1 MSITSRDVVHP
12 DLSTTGRVALITRE
26 PQIILGDRTIIAG
39 GDLTVHAGERWAILG
54 PNGCGKSTLLRAILG
69 EVPVARGVVGV
80 NRFLVRAGGIGSG
93 SQRLDLD
100 PDLPTTVREFV
111 TLGLVG
117 CGLDRRTR
125 HHRLQMAFD
134 LLDLAGVADRDLRRC
149 SGGQRQRAVVARA
162 LVREPDLL
170 LLDEPTAAMDAEGTR
185 ILGDAL
191 AQAGQR
197 PMTILLVTHDPDLA
211 ARCCTHAVR
220 ITGEGHL
227 VPETI
232 PTATDAHP

>member
-1 MSITSRDVVHP
+1 MTIASRDVVHP

-26 PQIILGDRTIIAG
+26 PRIVLGDRTVISG
-39 GDLTVHAGERWAILG
+39 GDLTVHVGERWAILG
-54 PNGCGKSTLLRAILG
+54 PNGCGKSTLLRAVLG

-80 NRFLVRAGGIGSG
+80 NRFLVRAGGIGSV

-111 TLGLVG
+111 TLGLID
-117 CGLDRRTR
+117 CGLDRRAR
-125 HHRLQMAFD
+125 QHRLQTVFD

-197 PMTILLVTHDPDLA
+197 PLTILLVTHDPDLA
-211 ARCCTHAVR
+211 ARSCTHVVR
-220 ITGEGHL
+220 ITDEGRL
-227 VPETI
+227 VPERI
-232 PTATDAHP
+232 PSATDDRP